1 MERETALSEEKR
13 ELSMIQS
20 RPAGLVS
27 RCFERTQMQI
37 HCLMRTDGFHMDLHT
52 QLRFSS
58 RMELSGV
65 SESFVRLY
73 DAIIVPLRVINSV
86 VMIITACKRYT
97 YICTIYF
104 YQPRGLSIARINSF
118 YGGASRVCFTL
129 LSAIS
134 IENAAAKSV
143 ARH

>member
-1 MERETALSEEKR
+1 
-13 ELSMIQS
+13 MIQS
-20 RPAGLVS
+20 RPAGRPLGLVS

-73 DAIIVPLRVINSV
+73 DAIIVPLRAINLV

-97 YICTIYF
+97 YICTITF
-104 YQPRGLSIARINSF
+104 INRRRFQLRRLIPFTAGLH
-118 YGGASRVCFTL
+118 VCITF
-129 LSAIS
+129 LSAIY
-134 IENAAAKSV
+134 
-143 ARH
+143 